1 MNKRNSALLQRG
13 AAMVE
18 LALVLPIL
26 MLILFGFIEVG
37 RALYQQNTLTKAI
50 STGARFIS
58 RAPDGVTASCQP
70 GATWQQ
76 TVDQARAL
84 ITYPG
89 TSGRLLLNGLED
101 DEALVFSVRQVSAVC
116 VIRIEA
122 NLAYVAI
129 AGIIPI
135 LNNGGIALNA
145 TVEERYIG
153 D

>member
-1 MNKRNSALLQRG
+1 MNNYQRALKQRG

-26 MLILFGFIEVG
+26 TLLMFGFIEVG
-37 RALYQQNTLTKAI
+37 RALYQQNMLTKAI
-50 STGARFIS
+50 STGARFIA
-58 RAPDGVTASCQP
+58 RAPEAVSANCQQ

-84 ITYPG
+84 IIFPG
-89 TSGRLLLNGLED
+89 TGSRLLLRGLD
-101 DEALVFSVRQVSAVC
+101 DEAALSFSLRRQNAVC

-122 NLAYVAI
+122 NIAYVAV
-129 AGIIPI
+129 AGIIPMMNR
-135 LNNGGIALNA
+135 LGLNA
-145 TVEERYIG
+145 AAEERFIG